1 MIDGDA
7 LHEEDE
13 GYFAS
18 MTDIMVGLLFVF
30 IIVIMF
36 FALQITDADPDVV
49 SRQDYEEMVAE
60 RDDAQAEVGRLEV
73 ENAKQRETI
82 AELEQ
87 TADDLRAEIERLKAE
102 LLMTRADRV
111 SLYLAAADARRT
123 EILRS
128 IQSAMRAVGID
139 VEIVEEQG
147 VVRLPNDL
155 LFASGSYTIGGGRAA
170 SAVAELAAALARVLP
185 CFTRGPASQ
194 PKASCNPDA
203 AFVEAV
209 FVEGHTDRVP
219 VAGALASTVVDNLG
233 LSARRAETTYRR
245 LLAVEPM
252 LADFLS
258 VDDEP
263 VLNVAAYGETR
274 PIRGNTDLSRDR
286 RIDLRILMHTP
297 RSDTL
302 ERVESLVA
310 ARQ

>member
-49 SRQDYEEMVAE
+49 SRTQYGKVVTE
-60 RDDAQAEVGRLEV
+60 RDDAREELERLNNEVA
-73 ENAKQRETI
+73 AKDETI
-82 AELEQ
+82 ARLEKEIV
-87 TADDLRAEIERLKAE
+87 DLREAIARLQAE
-102 LLMTRADRV
+102 LARTDADRV

-128 IQSAMRAVGID
+128 IQDAMRTVGIE

-155 LFASGSYTIGGGRAA
+155 LFASGRYTIEGSRATA
-170 SAVAELAAALARVLP
+170 AVDELAGALARVLP
-185 CFTRGPASQ
+185 CFTRGPGSA
-194 PKASCNPDA
+194 PDISCNPGA

-209 FVEGHTDRVP
+209 FVEGHTDSVP
-219 VAGALASTVVDNLG
+219 VAGALAAAVVDNLG

-245 LLAVEPM
+245 LLTVEPA
-252 LADFLS
+252 LTTFLS
-258 VDDEP
+258 VEEEP

-274 PIRGNTDLSRDR
+274 PIRGNEDLSRNR

-297 RSDTL
+297 RTDTL
-302 ERVESLVA
+302 ERVQNLVV
-310 ARQ
+310 AR